1 MSVEETTRDRIIR
14 RVHRRACE
22 AASRGHVSNAAPE
35 RPDIDGH
42 VVPTESLEAHLAQ
55 QE

>member
-1 MSVEETTRDRIIR
+1 M
-14 RVHRRACE
+14 HCRACE
-22 AASRGHVSNAAPE
+22 AASHGHVSNPAPE

-42 VVPTESLEAHLAQ
+42 VVPTESPEAHLTQ